1 LLKSDDRTKGIPV
14 AMFTAGVQRWEIEK
28 GFKAGAVD
36 YITKPFKPS
45 ELLTKVEQ
53 LTSEG

>member
-1 LLKSDDRTKGIPV
+1 
-14 AMFTAGVQRWEIEK
+14 VQRWEIER

-45 ELLTKVEQ
+45 ELLAKVAQ
-53 LTSEG
+53 LTSEDMG